1 MDQEMPKKINGA
13 KLAED
18 FLTKLKSRIVLLRKK
33 KIIPTLAVIQVGDL
47 PDSNSYI
54 KQKSKVAL
62 SIGAKVIVNKFP
74 TSVFFQELAET
85 ILRYNTDPSVHG
97 IIIQRPL
104 PPMLSTNSFNTAID
118 LNKDIDGFRIKSK
131 FKAPIALAVLHILR
145 SIYQTDNATLYL
157 KNKQIVLIG
166 RGETAGKPIAELFS
180 EKKIPFIQ
188 CHSKTTNMN
197 EFTQEADIIIS
208 CVGKKGFITNDM
220 IKEGVIL
227 IGVGMGRDS
236 KGKLYGDYNEREIEE
251 KASFYTPTPS
261 GAGPLNVAYLLSN
274 LITAAES

>member
-1 MDQEMPKKINGA
+1 MPKKIDSV

-18 FLTKLKSRIVLLRKK
+18 FLQTIKPRIFELRKK

-47 PDSNSYI
+47 ADSNSYI
-54 KQKSKVAL
+54 RQKSKVAL
-62 SIGAKVIVNKFP
+62 SVGAKVIVNKFP

-104 PPMLSTNSFNTAID
+104 PSMLSTNSFNTAID
-118 LNKDIDGFRIKSK
+118 LNKDLDGFRPKSQ
-131 FKAPIALAVLHILR
+131 FKAPIALAVFHLLC
-145 SIYQTDNATLYL
+145 SIYQLSNVTTFL

-166 RGETAGKPIAELFS
+166 RGETAGKPIAELLS

-188 CHSKTTNMN
+188 CHSKTTNIK
-197 EFTQEADIIIS
+197 EFTQEADVIIS
-208 CVGKKGFITNDM
+208 CVGKKGLITSDK
-220 IKEGVIL
+220 IKEGVVL
-227 IGVGMGRDS
+227 ISVGMSRDS
-236 KGKLYGDYNEREIEE
+236 KGVLHGDYEEKDIEE
-251 KASFYTPTPS
+251 KASFYTPTPG
-261 GAGPLNVAYLLSN
+261 GAGPLNIAYLLSN